1 MRIVLIVTFLF
12 STASLS
18 AAAEEAGTASV
29 ADLAWLTGSWCSESA
44 DATAEEHWIEPH
56 GGVILGLNRSVRAA
70 GGVFFEYLRIVEEEG
85 AVVYYASPVGRAA
98 TPFTLVESGDRRAVF
113 ANPEHDFPQR
123 IIYESTGEEL
133 IATIEGEVGGETR
146 SSTWSW
152 KRDACGFLEED
163 PPPPDD

>member
-1 MRIVLIVTFLF
+1 MRIVLVMTFLF

-18 AAAEEAGTASV
+18 TAEEAAPASA

-56 GGVILGLNRSVRAA
+56 GGVLLGLNRSVRAA

-85 AVVYYASPVGRAA
+85 AVVYYASPAGRPA

-123 IIYESTGEEL
+123 IIYESTGDEL
-133 IATIEGEVGGETR
+133 VATIEGDVGGETR
-146 SSTWSW
+146 LSSWRW
-152 KRDACGFLEED
+152 KKDACGFLDKD
-163 PPPPDD
+163 PATSD